1 MGALAKTITTPKRDP
16 MPRETL
22 DRQIH
27 HLQDEVL
34 LLGSMVEQATIA
46 AVDALVRRDIE
57 ASRKIFRNDQVI
69 NEKRYAIENA
79 ILILI
84 ATQQPMA
91 RDLRLMAAILEV
103 ITELERMGDYAKGIA
118 KITIHLG
125 DTPVPVSMR
134 DFTSMTDQAVSMLH
148 RALGAFIAEDAQQ
161 AHEIPADDDHVD
173 ALYKQI
179 YHEVLASMIANPE
192 AIDQANEMM
201 WVAHNIERFAD
212 RVTNICERTVF
223 IATGELMEMDT
234 DDEEDM
240 E

>member
-1 MGALAKTITTPKRDP
+1 

-27 HLQDEVL
+27 HLQEEVL
-34 LLGSMVEQATIA
+34 LLGSMVEQANLE
-46 AVDALVRRDIE
+46 AVDALQHRDTVTARR
-57 ASRKIFRNDQVI
+57 IFNNDHLI
-69 NEKRYAIENA
+69 NEKRYAIDNA

-118 KITIHLG
+118 KITIHLD
-125 DTPVPVSMR
+125 DTPVPISLR
-134 DFTSMTDQAVSMLH
+134 DFTSMADLAVSMLH
-148 RALGAFIAEDAQQ
+148 RALGAFIEENAQL
-161 AHEIPADDDHVD
+161 AHEIPADDDQID

-179 YHEVLASMIANPE
+179 HREAVQAMISNPE
-192 AIDQANEMM
+192 AIDQANLMM
-201 WVAHNIERFAD
+201 WVAHNIERMGD